1 MKLAIILLI
10 LSLVPILFLP
20 SYAQTSDTTI
30 FVQHILRDS
39 DGNLVTSFE
48 ATKIGYIQQSTLTNF
63 LDAESNSN
71 DPIMMIENQKMQIIE
86 RQATLEFDSENVVSD
101 TTLNTPND
109 NGGITTLIRLV
120 HDGIPVIPGD
130 ELITIWTFIR
140 TVQ

>member
-10 LSLVPILFLP
+10 LSLVPIFLP

-48 ATKIGYIQQSTLTNF
+48 ATKIGYIQQSALTKF

-71 DPIMMIENQKMQIIE
+71 DPIMMIKNQKMQIIE
-86 RQATLEFDSENVVSD
+86 RQGTINFDSDNVISD
-101 TTLNTPND
+101 TTLNTPLES
-109 NGGITTLIRLV
+109 GQIVTLIRLI

-140 TVQ
+140 PVQ